1 MISLHLKAINL
12 IIITAASSILMTP
25 QSSPAQSNGGTAGD
39 QSFRVSIAY
48 MQPADPALQEI
59 LDILKERH
67 ALEQIQQMLSP
78 VRWPEQLTIMSA
90 ECGVVNSWY
99 RRELLKPVVTLCY
112 EFLKHILQ
120 SLPTGTTPDGI
131 SPADAAVGQFLWVA
145 LHETGHATF
154 DILDVPIFG
163 SAEDAAD
170 NFATY
175 ILLHFNK
182 NQARRLILGA
192 ASAWRAYLGDYKKNP
207 VVPLRLSA
215 FGSDHGLPQERYY
228 NLLCMAV
235 GAQPEVF
242 RDLESYLPSTRTPHC
257 ASEYQRLAHAFH
269 KVIDPHVDPEI
280 ARQVLD
286 TNWLESLESN
296 PASPK

>member
-1 MISLHLKAINL
+1 V
-12 IIITAASSILMTP
+12 
-25 QSSPAQSNGGTAGD
+25 GD
-39 QSFRVSIAY
+39 QSFRVSIDY

-59 LDILKERH
+59 LDILKDRH
-67 ALEQIQQMLSP
+67 ALEQIQQMVSP

-120 SLPTGTTPDGI
+120 SLPAGTTPDGI

-175 ILLHFNK
+175 ILLHFSK

-192 ASAWRAYLGDYKKNP
+192 AWAWKAYLGDYKKNP

-215 FGSDHGLPQERYY
+215 FASDHGLPQERYY
-228 NLLCMAV
+228 NLLCLAV

-242 RDLESYLPSTRTPHC
+242 RDLESYLPSTRTPRC
-257 ASEYQRLAHAFH
+257 AAEYQRLVHAFR
-269 KVIDPHVDPEI
+269 KVIDPYVDPEI